1 MNKRLSRNKSIK
13 ALHDLTWLS
22 YKDCRARLKNNSWV
36 LNKALFDF
44 YGVKFDNLDKVIKA
58 CSNFLDEFNKA
69 LQEAFIP
76 LVKSFTES
84 LTDVVKQLDVEQA
97 FTDSEKPDY
106 LDARQYLFEP
116 VNNNAVIRLEEVN
129 SNDN

>member
-13 ALHDLTWLS
+13 ALHDLTPLS
-22 YKDCRARLKNNSWV
+22 YKDCRAILKNNSWD

-58 CSNFLDEFNKA
+58 CSKRVLQG

-76 LVKSFTES
+76 LVMSFTKY

-106 LDARQYLFEP
+106 LDVRQYLFEP

>member
-1 MNKRLSRNKSIK
+1 MDKRLSRNKSIK
-13 ALHDLTWLS
+13 ALHDLTSLS
-22 YKDCRARLKNNSWV
+22 YKDCRARLKNNSWD

-58 CSNFLDEFNKA
+58 YSNFFKEFSKTI
-69 LQEAFIP
+69 QEAFISF
-76 LVKSFTES
+76 VKSFTES